1 MLYKEP
7 VIPLE
12 KKEDFLFSN
21 KPYNEDIDIN
31 QVAAIQDFYEKN
43 CYIKEEDIPTLVK
56 RALHEGN
63 PLYPVPK
70 IMDAK
75 DCEALIRKIMR

>member
-12 KKEDFLFSN
+12 KKEDFLFYN

-31 QVAAIQDFYEKN
+31 HVAAIQESYEKN
-43 CYIKEEDIPTLVK
+43 GYIKEQDIPTFLN
-56 RALHEGN
+56 ALLH
-63 PLYPVPK
+63 
-70 IMDAK
+70 IS
-75 DCEALIRKIMR
+75 

>member
-31 QVAAIQDFYEKN
+31 HVAAIQESYERARYPYFLK
-43 CYIKEEDIPTLVK
+43 LV
-56 RALHEGN
+56 N
-63 PLYPVPK
+63 V
-70 IMDAK
+70 
-75 DCEALIRKIMR
+75 CC